1 MRYSLDGLLWYLESV
16 LTVCSSIPGIAAQVQ
31 VRSYNNMPVAFHEC
45 LPTYLYLGIVTPN
58 TNLDL
63 GPSAYQAQQVSIYLP
78 TSDSI

>member
-16 LTVCSSIPGIAAQVQ
+16 LTVCSSIPGIAVQ
-31 VRSYNNMPVAFHEC
+31 VRSYNNMLVAFHGC

-63 GPSAYQAQQVSIYLP
+63 GSSAYQAQQVSIYLP